1 MEEIGKDIEVY
12 VGASNHDKEN
22 EHIVKNK
29 KEVVREMFAAKREQ
43 YTHTGRKAGAEIKNI
58 AER

>member
-1 MEEIGKDIEVY
+1 MGT
-12 VGASNHDKEN
+12 SNHDKEN

-29 KEVVREMFAAKREQ
+29 KEVVREIFAAKREQ
-43 YTHTGRKAGAEIKNI
+43 YTHAGRKAGGEIKNI

>member
-1 MEEIGKDIEVY
+1 M
-12 VGASNHDKEN
+12 GASSHDKEN

-29 KEVVREMFAAKREQ
+29 KEVVKEMFAAKREQ
-43 YTHTGRKAGAEIKNI
+43 YAHAGRKAGAEMKNI

>member
-1 MEEIGKDIEVY
+1 M
-12 VGASNHDKEN
+12 GASSHDKEN

-43 YTHTGRKAGAEIKNI
+43 YSHVGRKTGSEIKNI
-58 AER
+58 AERYK

>member
-1 MEEIGKDIEVY
+1 M
-12 VGASNHDKEN
+12 GASNHDKEN